1 MGSVILPTYL
11 DASGTRRTSKTWR
24 MKYRAADGRQINV
37 STGVKDERAARELLR
52 LAELRE
58 DRIRAGL
65 PVPEQGHGHKPLA
78 DVVEAWVSELTRLG
92 RDATYVSECRR
103 LVEAVIA
110 STGWT
115 VLSSVTP
122 AGLRDHL
129 AAFADGR
136 ASHTVNDHRRKM
148 VSLMNFAVDQDWL
161 ARNPLARVKAAPI
174 TKRSN
179 PRRAPTPD
187 ELAKL
192 LAVATAYRRQLYTV
206 AATSGLRRKELRLLE
221 KQDCDPTAV
230 PPVWRLRPAMN
241 KSRRVELLP
250 MMPECAAALRDTWL
264 AAKLPTTRLFPI
276 IPDHETFNRDVK
288 RAGVEKRDASGRD
301 INPHSLRY
309 FFATELGKRLPIQL
323 VSKLLRH
330 SNISITC
337 KIYLDLGIADMAE
350 SVQSLPAILP
360 AWSNSGKSG
369 ERMARKRRKT

>member
-1 MGSVILPTYL
+1 MGSVFAPTYL
-11 DASGTRRTSKTWR
+11 DKKTGKRKRSRTFR
-24 MKYRAADGRQINV
+24 MKYRDEHGAQVNV
-37 STGVKDERAARELLR
+37 STGVKDERSARELLR
-52 LAELRE
+52 LAELRV
-58 DRIRAGL
+58 DRLKAGL
-65 PVPEQGHGHKPLA
+65 PVPSQGHGHKPMA
-78 DVVEAWVSELTRLG
+78 DVVTAWIAELTRLG
-92 RDATYVSECRR
+92 RDAFYVSECQRIA
-103 LVEAVIA
+103 EAVIA

-129 AAFADGR
+129 AAFATDR
-136 ASHTVNDHRRKM
+136 ASHTVNDHRRKI
-148 VSLMNFAVDQDWL
+148 VALLNFAVDQDWL

-187 ELAKL
+187 ELARL
-192 LAVATAYRRQLYTV
+192 LAAATPARRLLYTV

-221 KQDCDPTAV
+221 KQDCDPVVV

-250 MMPECAAALRDTWL
+250 MLPECAIALRDTWL
-264 AAKLPTTRLFPI
+264 AAELPTTRLFPR

-337 KIYLDLGIADMAE
+337 KVYLDLGIQDMAE

-360 AWSNSGKSG
+360 RSNGGKSG
-369 ERMARKRRKT
+369 KAKIRKVRKS